1 MYTLCVIQVF
11 PSSIY
16 LCKFHSKTQM
26 LNINEVDNEKLGA
39 KAG

>member
-16 LCKFHSKTQM
+16 LYKFYSKTQM
-26 LNINEVDNEKLGA
+26 PNINKVQNERLGA
-39 KAG
+39 KVG